1 MQHRSELNL
10 TSESHRM
17 DVVRAELATE
27 DTAAHIKQRVDVL
40 QAQFR
45 EQMDVIYDLV
55 AEDYLGEVTDAYYSL
70 DDSFSIPEIEV
81 SSSRRVVRYSTEWH
95 PS

>member
-1 MQHRSELNL
+1 
-10 TSESHRM
+10 M
-17 DVVRAELATE
+17 DVVRAELANE
-27 DTAAHIKQRVDVL
+27 ETAARIQQRADVL

-81 SSSRRVVRYSTEWH
+81 SPRCVVRDGTERRC
-95 PS
+95 S